1 MALTQ
6 DDRNQLMR
14 DAVNGKTEPSIMGE
28 EAAAYFKE
36 IKPEIDEMLKKGI
49 MPMPAR
55 D

>member
-6 DDRNQLMR
+6 DDVNQLMR
-14 DAVNGKTEPSIMGE
+14 DAVNGKTEPSIAGA
-28 EAAAYFKE
+28 EAATYFKE
-36 IKPEIDEMLKKGI
+36 LKAEVDEMLKNGI

>member
-1 MALTQ
+1 MTLTQ

-14 DAVNGKTEPSIMGE
+14 DAVNGKTEPSIQGD
-28 EAAAYFKE
+28 EAATYFKE
-36 IKPEIDEMLKKGI
+36 IKSEVDEMLKKGI